1 MAERDRLG
9 EVLVQAERARGRA
22 RDVRHLERVRQA
34 NAIVVTLGRQEDLR
48 LVLQPSKR
56 LGMNDPVSIA
66 MKAGAKRIGRL
77 LSFAPLRVD
86 GERGMWREGVA
97 LDLLGSLPGGRH
109 AAILARAS
117 DTPAE
122 ALEARRRRPPGA
134 GGSGRS
140 QELGTYLTA
149 PSGVTTGSEPEPREP
164 PATVG
169 GGATL
174 TRCSPSCP
182 S

>member
-1 MAERDRLG
+1 
-9 EVLVQAERARGRA
+9 
-22 RDVRHLERVRQA
+22 
-34 NAIVVTLGRQEDLR
+34 QEDLR

-117 DTPAE
+117 DAPE
-122 ALEARRRRPPGA
+122 VLEAPAPPSAWRRGVREISGDRCVPR
-134 GGSGRS
+134 GS
-140 QELGTYLTA
+140 
-149 PSGVTTGSEPEPREP
+149 
-164 PATVG
+164 
-169 GGATL
+169 
-174 TRCSPSCP
+174 
-182 S
+182 